1 MSRRRRRHA
10 AAKERPRPARRR
22 QGAPGAEAARE
33 KAAAEKAA
41 RDAEDEEEKDGDA
54 KDGESKETK
63 DGDTKASDAPS
74 STARMAS
81 PFPEPNRP
89 GSLSVKET
97 VLFLS
102 KLAHLT
108 RLGREVTQTTEWEEK
123 LLGTL
128 HALCAFEGHKSSAAP
143 ADPAQPTLRQEVFQK
158 VERNH
163 LLGLRTRHPKLRKKF
178 FRCTTAPLAKACST
192 GYSSCSRGRS
202 GTPWRT
208 RSGSSRG
215 WT

>member
-1 MSRRRRRHA
+1 MRRWGVKETRRGEGALAGSPASRPSRT
-10 AAKERPRPARRR
+10 
-22 QGAPGAEAARE
+22 APGRS
-33 KAAAEKAA
+33 
-41 RDAEDEEEKDGDA
+41 R
-54 KDGESKETK
+54 
-63 DGDTKASDAPS
+63 
-74 STARMAS
+74 
-81 PFPEPNRP
+81 
-89 GSLSVKET
+89 KET

-128 HALCAFEGHKSSAAP
+128 HALCAFEGHKSSSAAP

-163 LLGLRTRHPKLRKKF
+163 LLGLRTRHPELRKKF
-178 FRCTTAPLAKACST
+178 FALYHGAVGQSLFHRLQFVLAGQEWDAMADTFWLKQ
-192 GYSSCSRGRS
+192 
-202 GTPWRT
+202 
-208 RSGSSRG
+208 G